1 MEGEAMSEERQ
12 KRKEAAI
19 QTLRI
24 AIGAETNGMTEQ
36 DFNDVIIELAVYI
49 NALLVRP
56 INAGR
61 K

>member
-1 MEGEAMSEERQ
+1 MSEERQ